1 MIDAMSSD
9 GSLIVINNS
18 YSPYSTALNYTGRE
32 LDGDVRMNNGNL
44 EVYSGGCWMQVGT
57 SVDVQLPIETQ
68 EVIDQARKKMQEEK
82 KLNKLCEKH
91 PGLKNARD
99 KFETIKALV
108 ENG

>member
-1 MIDAMSSD
+1 
-9 GSLIVINNS
+9 
-18 YSPYSTALNYTGRE
+18 
-32 LDGDVRMNNGNL
+32 
-44 EVYSGGCWMQVGT
+44 
-57 SVDVQLPIETQ
+57 
-68 EVIDQARKKMQEEK
+68 MQEEK